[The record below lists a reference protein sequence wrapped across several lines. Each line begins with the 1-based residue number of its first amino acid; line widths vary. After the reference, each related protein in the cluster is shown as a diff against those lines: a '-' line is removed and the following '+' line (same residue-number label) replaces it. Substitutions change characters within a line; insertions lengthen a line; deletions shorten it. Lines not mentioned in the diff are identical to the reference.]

1 MGQHRAWVGLAA
13 LFGLLAVAAGA
24 FAAHGLKASGDLRAV
39 ELVQTGAQY
48 QMWHAL
54 AMLAYAA
61 MGLPSRLPLLC
72 WATGIA
78 LFAFSLYALAF
89 GAPTAVA
96 MVTPVGGTLFLAGWA
111 ALAWQALRAKA

>member
-1 MGQHRAWVGLAA
+1 MERHRAWVGLAA

-39 ELVQTGAQY
+39 GLVETGAQY

-61 MGLPSRLPLLC
+61 LGRTSILPLAC
-72 WATGIA
+72 WATGIV

-89 GAPTAVA
+89 GAPTIVA
-96 MVTPVGGTLFLAGWA
+96 IVTPVGGTAFLAGWA
-111 ALAWQALRAKA
+111 ALAWAAFRARP